1 MIKDSKDFLNKIMD
15 IEETLTQQGITLF
28 TVDVDKLYPSI
39 NTDIL
44 LKALEDALYT
54 CTAWTTCR
62 IDCILTLSKLCLD
75 SAAVQYRG
83 KWYKLIFGLTTGGA
97 ASVPWT
103 NIFMTFVL
111 KDFVCYDLL
120 CFFKFIDDLF
130 GGIKGSVDDFHR
142 LLSSLNAHLSSF
154 GLSVS
159 EGCSPGKIVNFL
171 DTTIDITNNN
181 LTTYIYVKPTDA
193 KRYLHGKSFHAP
205 HVFPGTVYTQ
215 MRRIVILDSESQKRN
230 FDLEQMKNDFVGHK
244 YNCNM
249 VTGCLNKVAKLDRS
263 VLLYDSQSAEKGN
276 QKILTFVTTYNQHYK
291 GLKSIIKEVSDD
303 LTSIVGDKRV
313 VLATKR
319 APNSRDLLFKQYD
332 FASPQKMELESQKC
346 HSGFLV

>member
-1 MIKDSKDFLNKIMD
+1 MKIKTKEFLDAGGMSKAERLLTTGQTSEGHNDRGKSHNPIFRGGSSYPYPLYKLHKLSPDEIKNKTIPPHRLVTAMQNFPTARLEKWLCNILTPVSTIYCSESLIKDSKDFLNKIMD

-44 LKALEDALYT
+44 LRALEDALYT

-62 IDCILTLSKLCLD
+62 IDCILTLSKLCLG

-97 ASVPWT
+97 ASVPWA

-130 GGIKGSVDDFHR
+130 GGIKGSVDDFHC
-142 LLSSLNAHLSSF
+142 LLSSLNAHLSNF

-171 DTTIDITNNN
+171 DTTVDITNNN
-181 LTTYIYVKPTDA
+181 LTTYI
-193 KRYLHGKSFHAP
+193 
-205 HVFPGTVYTQ
+205 
-215 MRRIVILDSESQKRN
+215 
-230 FDLEQMKNDFVGHK
+230 
-244 YNCNM
+244 
-249 VTGCLNKVAKLDRS
+249 
-263 VLLYDSQSAEKGN
+263 
-276 QKILTFVTTYNQHYK
+276 
-291 GLKSIIKEVSDD
+291 
-303 LTSIVGDKRV
+303 
-313 VLATKR
+313 
-319 APNSRDLLFKQYD
+319 
-332 FASPQKMELESQKC
+332 
-346 HSGFLV
+346 